1 MLYFSELDR
10 KKVITNDGIF
20 IGYLDDIIFLLDSRP
35 KVTKIV
41 VDNKGVKTIIGADA
55 VQKFNTVVRIAKFYM
70 QSELSENELFVK
82 RNLLDK
88 QVIDISGNKIVRAN
102 DVIIHEQVNLSS
114 HNYECYVSG
123 VDIGVIGLLR
133 RLQIEQV
140 AVRILHFF
148 GLRLVSNFLSWADI
162 QPLDL
167 IRGSIRVKKEET
179 KLQNMRPED
188 LADHLEQTNE
198 LNIKKFLRLLD
209 QDFATEVISNLNIN
223 YQRDLFRTWNAEK
236 SASIINKM
244 DTDIAADILLSLS
257 KKKREEIL
265 IQVED
270 VKKISLQKLLSLT
283 RTPISKRISSDY
295 FTVGPTETPKEIIK
309 KMRVTSVDYTSQDYI
324 DYIYVIN
331 QKKQLIGVF
340 NLHELLMQSDETPVY
355 KFMSQNLIEA
365 HLKTPLEMIV
375 YKIIKYKLHALPIV
389 DSNKELIGIIP
400 FDNISDII
408 EARFNS

>member
-1 MLYFSELDR
+1 M
-10 KKVITNDGIF
+10 
-20 IGYLDDIIFLLDSRP
+20 
-35 KVTKIV
+35 
-41 VDNKGVKTIIGADA
+41 IIGADA
-55 VQKFNTVVRIAKFYM
+55 VQKFNTIVRIAKFYI
-70 QSELSENELFVK
+70 QTELSENELFVK

-123 VDIGVIGLLR
+123 VDIGAMGLLR
-133 RLQIEQV
+133 RLQIEQI

-257 KKKREEIL
+257 KKKREDIL
-265 IQVED
+265 AKIEGT
-270 VKKISLQKLLSLT
+270 KKISLQKLLSLT

-295 FTVGPTETPKEIIK
+295 FTVAPTETPKEIIK
-309 KMRVTSVDYTSQDYI
+309 KMRLSSIDYTSQDYI
-324 DYIYVIN
+324 DYIYVVN

-375 YKIIKYKLHALPIV
+375 YKIVKYKLHALPIV